1 MKFSHPAYVCLHS
14 HMLVDYSHNN
24 IEKDTCFYENV
35 IVTDHYRKGCPYLR
49 FNAPGSSTCTITFF
63 VHEKKDHVITLR
75 HCLRMTKGYAKVD
88 IKLNDIIVKRTG
100 QSQAVQLKIIDED
113 IKLPAAQ
120 LTVGKPNVLTILLSK
135 KSPVA
140 YWLSDIY
147 FPVRVAQAQAQAS
160 SNGSANPQ
168 T

>member
-1 MKFSHPAYVCLHS
+1 
-14 HMLVDYSHNN
+14 
-24 IEKDTCFYENV
+24 
-35 IVTDHYRKGCPYLR
+35 
-49 FNAPGSSTCTITFF
+49 
-63 VHEKKDHVITLR
+63 
-75 HCLRMTKGYAKVD
+75 MTKGYAKVD